1 MSLKAFLIWDARY
14 NIQSHPLPFMKASNV
29 VAAQKGPKIA
39 PDLEEAIEEDDDGEI
54 LVDDQG
60 IADDDDEN
68 GDLLKDK
75 YIKKPKASK
84 GDASKK
90 PTTKKG
96 KKNAKEKEPEDFED
110 ESEEEPGPKNARA
123 AK

>member
-1 MSLKAFLIWDARY
+1 
-14 NIQSHPLPFMKASNV
+14 MKASNV

-39 PDLEEAIEEDDDGEI
+39 PDLEEAIEEDDDGDI

-75 YIKKPKASK
+75 YIKKPKAPK
-84 GDASKK
+84 GGVSKK
-90 PTTKKG
+90 PAAKKG
-96 KKNAKEKEPEDFED
+96 KKITKDKDPEDFED
-110 ESEEEPGPKNARA
+110 ESEEEPKPINARA
-123 AK
+123 GKTRGTAARGKAKK